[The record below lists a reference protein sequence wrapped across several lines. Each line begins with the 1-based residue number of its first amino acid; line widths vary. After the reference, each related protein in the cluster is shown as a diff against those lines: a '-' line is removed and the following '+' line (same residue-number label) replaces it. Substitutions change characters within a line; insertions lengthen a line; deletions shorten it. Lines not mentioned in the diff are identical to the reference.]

1 MLGKGTEMQHI
12 VRTKGL
18 AWALVVGAV
27 LLATAACAA
36 GPGYTA
42 TATDGTLAGFWQGLW
57 HGLIS
62 PITFVV
68 SLFTD
73 SVSIY
78 EIRNSGNWYD
88 AGFMLGI
95 STVFSSS
102 ARSGA
107 LAQRR
112 RQDRRP
118 RGAPSDAQ
126 PGAGADR

>member
-1 MLGKGTEMQHI
+1 MPTSLPVKRSAETVMLAVM
-12 VRTKGL
+12 VL
-18 AWALVVGAV
+18 GA
-27 LLATAACAA
+27 AACAA
-36 GPGYTA
+36 GAGIHAA
-42 TATDGTLAGFWQGLW
+42 TNAEVLAGFWQGLW
-57 HGLIS
+57 HGVIS

-68 SLFTD
+68 SLFTE

-78 EIRNSGNWYD
+78 EVHNNGNWYD

-112 RQDRRP
+112 RQERRRAACST
-118 RGAPSDAQ
+118 RGVA
-126 PGAGADR
+126 GAGR